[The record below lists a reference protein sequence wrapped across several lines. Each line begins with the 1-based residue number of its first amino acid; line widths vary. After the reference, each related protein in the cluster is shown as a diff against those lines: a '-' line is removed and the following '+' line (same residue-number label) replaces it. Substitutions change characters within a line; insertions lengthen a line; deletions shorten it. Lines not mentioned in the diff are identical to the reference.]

1 MHKLG
6 YIVKWHL
13 VSAKPYNMLNAYP
26 NARVLLHAQEHTNTR
41 THTRPQ
47 LPGKLFWCLMR
58 TKTETSGN
66 CR

>member
-26 NARVLLHAQEHTNTR
+26 NARVLLHAQEHTNTHAHNSR
-41 THTRPQ
+41 ENFSGVFDAP
-47 LPGKLFWCLMR
+47 